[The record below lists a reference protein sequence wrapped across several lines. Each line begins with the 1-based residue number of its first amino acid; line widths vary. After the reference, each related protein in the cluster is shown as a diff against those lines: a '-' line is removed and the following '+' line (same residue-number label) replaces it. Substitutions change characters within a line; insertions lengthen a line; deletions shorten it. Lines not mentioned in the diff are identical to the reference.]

1 MLHPIIP
8 TYRAIVAS
16 AALFLAA
23 TPVLTPAARA
33 QQPSTDSGAAARLQ
47 GIVVLESTYQP
58 VESATVSLVG
68 TDIEALTGRW
78 GAFSFPTAP
87 LGSVSLRVTVPGHP
101 SMVQDVEVRAGRVAF
116 VQVVLP
122 SISAVLAEL
131 LVQTNRHAGPSV
143 AGALTAADLLAIKVP
158 RANIRPE
165 TVGQNDVPIL
175 LRGANTLLRGIE
187 PLILINGVMVSR
199 RRAFD
204 ALDQISASDVLEIE
218 VLKGPAASS
227 RYPFAANGVVNVK
240 TRTGSGTR

>member
-1 MLHPIIP
+1 
-8 TYRAIVAS
+8 
-16 AALFLAA
+16 
-23 TPVLTPAARA
+23 
-33 QQPSTDSGAAARLQ
+33 
-47 GIVVLESTYQP
+47 
-58 VESATVSLVG
+58 
-68 TDIEALTGRW
+68 
-78 GAFSFPTAP
+78 
-87 LGSVSLRVTVPGHP
+87 
-101 SMVQDVEVRAGRVAF
+101 MVQDVEVRAGRVAF

-218 VLKGPAASS
+218 VLKGPAAAS

-240 TRTGSGTR
+240 TRMGSGTR